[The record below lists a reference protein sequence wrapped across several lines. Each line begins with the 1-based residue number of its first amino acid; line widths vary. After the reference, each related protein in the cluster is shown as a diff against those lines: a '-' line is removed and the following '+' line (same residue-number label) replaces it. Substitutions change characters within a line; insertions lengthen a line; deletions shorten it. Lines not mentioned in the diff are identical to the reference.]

1 MTTLQ
6 DWVELSIPATRGMRS
21 FLKGTAAGRQ
31 GTLSGETL
39 GEPGGGMTVG
49 GSDLAGAEQVLD
61 GQLVE
66 ADEGE

>member
-1 MTTLQ
+1 
-6 DWVELSIPATRGMRS
+6 MRN
-21 FLKGTAAGRQ
+21 
-31 GTLSGETL
+31 L